1 MTIDELFEQETEAK
15 NITIIEK
22 NTGKELCQQECGDA
36 DCDWDYTVDK
46 HGNYTDDIVAK
57 VQEEKVIKYVHV
69 SAPAPQYAINS
80 ISRIAGAI
88 SYVAM
93 QLGIYA
99 REKRSRHSIPID
111 IILIPDVTDE
121 QIASLFADAKNY
133 MENECDYT
141 GVDADGNGLTYD
153 AGIASIEE
161 TEPTRNW

>member
-15 NITIIEK
+15 KITIIEK
-22 NTGKELCQQECGDA
+22 NTRKELCQQECGDA
-36 DCDWDYTVDK
+36 ECDWDWSVDE

-80 ISRIAGAI
+80 ISRISGAI
-88 SYVAM
+88 SYIAM

-99 REKRSRHSIPID
+99 REESSRNSIPVD

-121 QIASLFADAKNY
+121 KIESLFKDTKDY
-133 MENECDYT
+133 MENEGYT
-141 GVDADGNGLTYD
+141 EVHADGNGLTYD

-161 TEPTRNW
+161 TDPTRNW

>member
-15 NITIIEK
+15 NITILEK

-36 DCDWDYTVDK
+36 ECDWDWTVDE

-57 VQEEKVIKYVHV
+57 VQEEKIIKYVHV

-88 SYVAM
+88 SYAAT

-99 REKRSRHSIPID
+99 RTESSRHSIPVD

-121 QIASLFADAKNY
+121 QAAELLQKAKED
-133 MENECDYT
+133 MEDDGYT

-153 AGIASIEE
+153 AGIASIEDA
-161 TEPTRNW
+161 EPSRNW